1 MTTKSLATRLYA
13 IVGFAVGVFCIL
25 IGMNAYSELKKL
37 L

>member
-25 IGMNAYSELKKL
+25 ITMAVTA
-37 L
+37 